1 MLYNMA
7 EKVSQYYVIKRDGR
21 KQPVHFDKIT
31 QRIYKLLDGKMAKN
45 IDVID
50 IVKKTITSIYPGIST
65 VELDNQSAY
74 QCAMLTT
81 KHYDYAMLAGR
92 IYVSSLHKETAKTF
106 VEKMEFIQ
114 DKLNLYDETWME
126 FIKKYKNKLN
136 KAIDYNRDYQLDFF
150 GVKTMERTYITKYK
164 DQLIER
170 PQDVFMRVASLVH
183 CGDLRKTIESYNLM
197 SKKYF
202 THASPTLFNAG
213 NKYGNLVSCFLLG
226 TEDSIS
232 GITKTWSNVSH
243 ISKWGGGIGIHVSN
257 IRAKGSSIRGTNG
270 HSDGIIPML
279 QVYNSICRYVNQCF
293 TPDTPI
299 FTDNGFVNIEDIKE
313 NTNVMTSDGSFR
325 NVNRVFKN
333 EVDKSILKIR
343 VKQSFEDIKCTEEHD
358 ILALQNVPKGLNFKH
373 IKNRL
378 KLGKYKPSFV
388 KSSTLKVG
396 DFMVIPKITV
406 NKETTFSKDEYY
418 FLGLFLGDGHM
429 SKRKNSRSIECGISL
444 SDTTKV
450 DCQKFIKEYLNKKEI
465 HTYDSKG
472 TGCTTIKWVCSDKFF
487 LNYDDIYDEN
497 KEKILN
503 DRFIT
508 GNKTKLLQLLK
519 GLLDSDGHIGKE
531 IYFNTT
537 SKKLAYSTRYILML
551 LNIMSSGHIADR
563 IGEVSSY
570 RNITT
575 RKLKYVIR
583 IPKVEDICKMYNIE
597 HYNKFSFVECEKY
610 FLSRIISIDKEDYK
624 GFVYDLNIEENHN
637 YLTSSGIVHNSGRR
651 RGSFAIYLEPHHA
664 DVFDFLELRKNT
676 GAESERARD
685 LFLALWVPDLFM
697 KQVKSNG
704 DWYLFCPDKAP
715 RLNDVYGEEYE
726 TLYWKYVEEEKYNEK
741 VPARKLWDAIMTS
754 QFETGSP
761 YMAYKDNINN
771 KSNQKNIGI
780 IRSSNLCVAPETQ
793 ILTKS
798 GYKVISELKN
808 KKCEVWNGKEWSEVE
823 VKQTGKNQELC
834 KVIFDDYTE
843 LECTPYHKFYIQES
857 YHGKPV
863 IKEAKDLKEND
874 KIIKC
879 NYPIIDNKNVLKS
892 AYTNGF
898 FSGDGTYNN
907 ITKSKPRKCTYKS
920 VSGKAYCKRH
930 MSYQKEDEKSEKC
943 CGISYTKKP
952 HLTLYHEKI
961 KLLEHLDYLSKGE
974 VKDNKLNL
982 TLRPNDIKEKFFV
995 PHNYSINS
1003 KLDWF
1008 AGYCDADGTITTNK
1022 GCQSLQI
1029 SCIELDFLK
1038 DIKLML
1044 NTCGINPKISLL
1056 SKKKKTLLPDGRGGE
1071 KLYDTKESYRLLI
1084 NSGDLNKL
1092 IELGFNPKRLILN
1105 RVHKPNRDARKF
1117 TKIKKLE
1124 ITNRVDDTYCF
1135 TEEKEHK
1142 GIFNGVITGQCCE
1155 IVEFSDSNETAACN
1169 LASIALSNLV
1179 KSKNIETEKWKI
1191 YSKKDCPYCKWAKSL
1206 LTNKNISFE
1215 EILVEPGDDN
1225 YKKLK
1230 EQLVDPLD
1238 KITFPKIYQDTKLIG
1253 GMEDLYVYLGKDFD
1267 YEKLWEISYH
1277 VTQNLDKVID
1287 KNYYPTVEA
1296 RRSNMKHRPIGLGIQ
1311 GLADTLAMMRIPYAS
1326 KEMVEINEKI
1336 FGVLYHASLQA
1347 SVDISKEREESF
1359 TLLQEYFKEHP
1370 KKKPTGEFYNEKFE
1384 CYPKKIEKIYH
1395 KLRPHSTELN
1405 KTKFLGS
1412 YSTFEGSPYS
1422 EGKLQYHLWDRKPI
1436 NISELVE
1443 GKSWDSLIEEIK
1455 KYGTR
1460 NSLLTALMPTAST
1473 SQLLGNFESFEAFTS
1488 NMYTRRTLAG
1498 EFIVVNKHLIN
1509 DLTEIG
1515 EWNEN
1520 AKNNV
1525 IVNNG
1530 SVQGLKIPKI
1540 IKDNYL
1546 TAYEIKQKYII
1557 DGCVARGAYIDQTQS
1572 MNLYFAQPDSR
1583 KLTSSQFYA
1592 WEKGLKTGLYYLRSK
1607 PSANATKIT
1616 AEDEGC
1622 LMCSA

>member
-1 MLYNMA
+1 MA

-114 DKLNLYDETWME
+114 DKLNLYDETWIE

-213 NKYGNLVSCFLLG
+213 NKKGNLVSCFLLG

-232 GITKTWSNVSH
+232 GITKTWSDVSH

-257 IRAKGSSIRGTNG
+257 IRAKGSPIRGTNG

-715 RLNDVYGEEYE
+715 GLNDVYGEEYE

-780 IRSSNLCVAPETQ
+780 VRSSNLC
-793 ILTKS
+793 
-798 GYKVISELKN
+798 
-808 KKCEVWNGKEWSEVE
+808 
-823 VKQTGKNQELC
+823 
-834 KVIFDDYTE
+834 
-843 LECTPYHKFYIQES
+843 
-857 YHGKPV
+857 
-863 IKEAKDLKEND
+863 
-874 KIIKC
+874 
-879 NYPIIDNKNVLKS
+879 
-892 AYTNGF
+892 
-898 FSGDGTYNN
+898 
-907 ITKSKPRKCTYKS
+907 
-920 VSGKAYCKRH
+920 
-930 MSYQKEDEKSEKC
+930 
-943 CGISYTKKP
+943 
-952 HLTLYHEKI
+952 
-961 KLLEHLDYLSKGE
+961 
-974 VKDNKLNL
+974 
-982 TLRPNDIKEKFFV
+982 
-995 PHNYSINS
+995 
-1003 KLDWF
+1003 
-1008 AGYCDADGTITTNK
+1008 
-1022 GCQSLQI
+1022 
-1029 SCIELDFLK
+1029 
-1038 DIKLML
+1038 
-1044 NTCGINPKISLL
+1044 
-1056 SKKKKTLLPDGRGGE
+1056 
-1071 KLYDTKESYRLLI
+1071 
-1084 NSGDLNKL
+1084 
-1092 IELGFNPKRLILN
+1092 
-1105 RVHKPNRDARKF
+1105 
-1117 TKIKKLE
+1117 
-1124 ITNRVDDTYCF
+1124 
-1135 TEEKEHK
+1135 
-1142 GIFNGVITGQCCE
+1142 CE
-1155 IVEFSDSNETAACN
+1155 IVEYSDSNETAACN

-1206 LTNKNISFE
+1206 LTNKNVSFE

-1326 KEMVEINEKI
+1326 KEMIEINEKI

-1395 KLRPHSTELN
+1395 RLRPHSTELN

-1515 EWNEN
+1515 EWNEK

-1572 MNLYFAQPDSR
+1572 MNLYFPQPDSR